1 MIARAARAA
10 FAPHQRED
18 DAPRRLF
25 PRPASVF
32 DKGCFMRLFTTLL
45 LLAALTLAP
54 SARARAYTLQYTN
67 TSAATQVRWP
77 VTNITVALSTSLSSP
92 PAHVHA
98 TGAQVV
104 LAARRALSRWALASN
119 IQFNVTTSG
128 NQDAVADGVSLITI
142 ADTGANR
149 ALFNTGI
156 QPGRARVTTE
166 VVNQVDTGR
175 ILEADLAI
183 NPLVTR
189 LDSFGNQVASFFS
202 TDGTADSYDLESTF
216 VHEIGHMLGL
226 EHSGV
231 VAASMQPRQ
240 GTNGTFN
247 LPNFTTRT
255 LSSDDVAGIRAIYG
269 PRTGLGSIAGR
280 VGFNSTTGTAA
291 FGAHVF
297 AEDVATGRV
306 VAGNVANAAGNYRID
321 GLPPGQYRVVVEP
334 LDEPVLASQI
344 GSNGGGYPGSTLAN
358 MPPFVTAEA
367 GTVTVAAEGTAALNI
382 AVIGSSPFI
391 NPKFIGTGASF
402 QLSTVAVPIVPGRP
416 ATILI
421 GGDNLNVAPPGT
433 VTGVSVSVNSPFIAV
448 SNVQQLNGFGIPVI
462 SFDINPSILTPPGEY
477 SVRAISSAGQVAYI
491 SGGLTVDLPNA
502 VPAGQNLADNT
513 QFFVAQH
520 YRDFLSREPDTSGLN
535 FWTNEIES
543 CGADAICR
551 EVKRNNVSAAFFLSI
566 EFQETGFL
574 VYRLYKAAFGNVAGT
589 PVPVRFQQFFPDTQE
604 IGRDVVVNVGEWR
617 AQLEANKQAFAL
629 KFVQRPEF
637 LARYPANLTP
647 TQFVDA
653 LNANAGGVLDATER
667 ANLINELTANN
678 TPAGRASVL
687 RKVAEDANL
696 VQAEL
701 NKAFVLMQ
709 YFGYLRRNPDD
720 PPEANLDFAGY
731 NFWLGKLNEFN
742 GNHIAAEMIRAFIT
756 SAEYRQRFGT

>member
-1 MIARAARAA
+1 
-10 FAPHQRED
+10 
-18 DAPRRLF
+18 
-25 PRPASVF
+25 
-32 DKGCFMRLFTTLL
+32 MRLTATLLVLTAL
-45 LLAALTLAP
+45 LLAPA
-54 SARARAYTLQYTN
+54 ARTRAYTLQFTN
-67 TSAATQVRWP
+67 TGATTQVRWP
-77 VTNITVALSTSLSSP
+77 VTNIRIALSTSLSNP
-92 PAHVHA
+92 PAFVHA
-98 TGAQVV
+98 TGTQVI

-119 IQFNVTTSG
+119 IQFDVTQ
-128 NQDAVADGVSLITI
+128 NDLHQDAVADGVSLITI
-142 ADTGANR
+142 ADTGSNR
-149 ALFNTGI
+149 SLFSTGV
-156 QPGRARVTTE
+156 QPGRARVTFDGAG
-166 VVNQVDTGR
+166 N
-175 ILEADLAI
+175 ISEADLAV

-189 LDSFGNQVASFFS
+189 FDAFGNQIASFFS

-231 VAASMQPRQ
+231 LASSMQPRQ

-255 LSSDDVAGIRAIYG
+255 LASDDVAGIRAIYG

-280 VGFNSTTGTAA
+280 VGYNSATGTAA

-297 AEDVATGRV
+297 AEDVATGRA

-321 GLPPGQYRVVVEP
+321 GLPPGQYRVIVEP
-334 LDEPVLASQI
+334 LEEPVLASQI

-358 MPPFVTAEA
+358 MPPFVTTEA
-367 GTVTVAAEGTAALNI
+367 GTVTVAAEGTSALNVGVPG
-382 AVIGSSPFI
+382 ASPFI

-402 QLSTVAVPIVPGRP
+402 QLSTVAVPIVPGRT
-416 ATILI
+416 ANILI

-433 VTGVSVSVNSPFIAV
+433 GTGVSVSINSPFISV
-448 SNVQQLNGFGIPVI
+448 SNVQQLNDNGFGITVI
-462 SFDINPSILTPPGEY
+462 SFDVSASILTPPGDY

-491 SGGLTVDLPNA
+491 SGGLTVDLPNN
-502 VPAGQNLADNT
+502 VPAGQNLADDT

-520 YRDFLSREPDTSGLN
+520 YRDFLSREADAAGLN

-543 CGADAICR
+543 CGADAVCR

-574 VYRLYKAAFGNVAGT
+574 VYRLHKAAFGNVAGT

-604 IGRDVVVNVGEWR
+604 IGRGVVVNVGNWQQ
-617 AQLEANKQAFAL
+617 QLEANKQAFAL
-629 KFVQRPEF
+629 RFVQRPEF
-637 LARYPANLTP
+637 LARYPATLSP

-667 ANLINELTANN
+667 ANLIGELSANN
-678 TPAGRASVL
+678 TSAGRASVL

-696 VQAEL
+696 VQLEL

-720 PPEANLDFAGY
+720 PPELNLDFAGY

-756 SAEYRQRFGT
+756 STEYRQRFGT